1 MRYRYYT
8 PPRSKLPIAAGILGL
23 LLGANTAHILYA
35 MPNYTQYY
43 DYWATMAGG
52 FLLAAF
58 CFFLLKWRSE
68 LLLIPTGIFA
78 LIGCFS
84 PNLVRWMEIALFFL
98 LLFLLLLRLPKWA
111 KIVFRIAALAAAG
124 IGIYAALQPMIER
137 IQQLSATGHATANY
151 LIPYITRTLG
161 GDVLCLLALL
171 LLVFAMQPRILP
183 GWMDEEDGYDRI
195 WE

>member
-1 MRYRYYT
+1 M
-8 PPRSKLPIAAGILGL
+8 
-23 LLGANTAHILYA
+23 
-35 MPNYTQYY
+35 
-43 DYWATMAGG
+43 
-52 FLLAAF
+52 
-58 CFFLLKWRSE
+58 
-68 LLLIPTGIFA
+68 
-78 LIGCFS
+78 
-84 PNLVRWMEIALFFL
+84 
-98 LLFLLLLRLPKWA
+98 LLLRLPKWA
-111 KIVFRIAALAAAG
+111 KIIFRIAALAAAG

-137 IQQLSATGHATANY
+137 IQRLSATGHATAKY

>member
-124 IGIYAALQPMIER
+124 IGIYAASQPMIER
-137 IQQLSATGHATANY
+137 IQRLSATGHATANY

>member
-23 LLGANTAHILYA
+23 LLGANTAHILYT
-35 MPNYTQYY
+35 MPNSTQYY

-137 IQQLSATGHATANY
+137 IQRLSATGHATANY
-151 LIPYITRTLG
+151 LIPYITRILG

>member
-23 LLGANTAHILYA
+23 LLGANTAHILYTI
-35 MPNYTQYY
+35 PNYTQYY

-137 IQQLSATGHATANY
+137 IQRLSATGHATAN
-151 LIPYITRTLG
+151 
-161 GDVLCLLALL
+161 
-171 LLVFAMQPRILP
+171 
-183 GWMDEEDGYDRI
+183 
-195 WE
+195 